1 MPISIQW
8 RAGVGRARPLCWA
21 PPLNV
26 LYILSDDMRADLG
39 SYGLPT
45 VTPHLDA
52 LAAGGLRFAHAFC
65 QMSVCSPSRQSFL
78 TSRRPD
84 RSQVW
89 NFIDANPLSTAALPG
104 HFRDNGYLTLGL
116 GKTFH
121 EAAGA
126 WNAEAYWSLNASSG
140 GLPYFPYAGNTCP
153 HGGEGGGHCT
163 VPDGSAAE
171 QAIFDFQLLNATQH
185 YLAHAANHSRV
196 TGQPFFL
203 MTGFRDPHA
212 PWVAPQR
219 MYDLYNESAIA
230 VAASPVLGKDTPL
243 IAWSDQL
250 SVQLQNGTAFPF
262 SPTRAVPDW
271 VARDQRHA
279 YYAAI
284 SYVDEHVGALLAQL
298 DAEGLAESTIVVF
311 HSDHGY
317 HLGEHGYW
325 EKKSNFDMGVRVP
338 LIMRVPGKKQAVG
351 AVASSFVD
359 LVDVWPTLAKLTGLP
374 PPPGEVDGDDF
385 SALFDDPSL
394 ALKTEAFHQ
403 YPACGM
409 SMFDMVRDECNST
422 PRTQF
427 NYMGYSMRNAQWRYT
442 RWLIW
447 NNVTL
452 SSEWDGDFEE
462 ELYSHAGDNST
473 SYDAFDNENVA
484 AANPAVVALLSARLR
499 AFFDRTWALS

>member
-1 MPISIQW
+1 
-8 RAGVGRARPLCWA
+8 
-21 PPLNV
+21 
-26 LYILSDDMRADLG
+26 
-39 SYGLPT
+39 
-45 VTPHLDA
+45 
-52 LAAGGLRFAHAFC
+52 
-65 QMSVCSPSRQSFL
+65 
-78 TSRRPD
+78 
-84 RSQVW
+84 
-89 NFIDANPLSTAALPG
+89 
-104 HFRDNGYLTLGL
+104 
-116 GKTFH
+116 
-121 EAAGA
+121 
-126 WNAEAYWSLNASSG
+126 
-140 GLPYFPYAGNTCP
+140 
-153 HGGEGGGHCT
+153 
-163 VPDGSAAE
+163 
-171 QAIFDFQLLNATQH
+171 
-185 YLAHAANHSRV
+185 
-196 TGQPFFL
+196 
-203 MTGFRDPHA
+203 
-212 PWVAPQR
+212 

-230 VAASPVLGKDTPL
+230 IAASPVLGKDTPL

-359 LVDVWPTLAKLTGLP
+359 LVDVWPTLAKLAGLP

-394 ALKTEAFHQ
+394 ALKSEAFHQ

-409 SMFDMVRDECNST
+409 GMFDMVRGECNST

-484 AANPAVVALLSARLR
+484 AANPAVVALLSARGVAQAPCVESATTTCVPVAQSGSSSKPPAPPPAPPPPAPTHPTVVSKSARPSGPTPDSSPAAMSRTPPTVCATAPNAPRFSAPWPR
-499 AFFDRTWALS
+499 ARAAFTAWRYSHPHRRRPCPVAPAGR